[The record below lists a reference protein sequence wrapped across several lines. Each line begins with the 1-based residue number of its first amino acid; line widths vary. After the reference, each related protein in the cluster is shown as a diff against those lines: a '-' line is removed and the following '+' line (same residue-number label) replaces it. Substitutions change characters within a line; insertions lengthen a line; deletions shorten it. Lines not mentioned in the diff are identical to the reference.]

1 MELKTTIIKESA
13 PHIRRK
19 DNLVGMML
27 DVIIALL
34 PLVIYGFVVFPVA
47 MARNLFII
55 AAVME
60 LSEFVFVLVT
70 NRLPVDGTKH
80 TFKEQF
86 LNGCKAYHLS
96 NALVPLVSAIILALL
111 MPTNM
116 DNEALLYVSLIT
128 SALFGIII
136 GKLVFGG
143 TGTNIF
149 NPAAVGFVFAKTC
162 YGSHFQYFDAFNP
175 NGATIVDAGA
185 TPLGSEHIAI
195 AGNGGTSIQLG
206 TYSLL
211 DLFLG
216 NVPGGIGEA
225 CKLLILVGLIYL
237 IVRHTIDWRIPLA
250 YLGAFFVMMLI
261 AGFVL
266 WFGYKIDDP
275 WTFALYELLSGGVMF
290 NAVYMATDPVTS
302 PITHPG
308 RVMFG
313 IILAI
318 CTTFIRLFAAIP
330 EGCVYSILI
339 GNMLTSM
346 IDYPKWATNK
356 WNWKNIVWPIAV
368 FVVFALI
375 ELWALCVE
383 VF

>member
-1 MELKTTIIKESA
+1 MELKASIIKESA

-34 PLVIYGFVVFPVA
+34 PLVVYGFVVSPVA

-70 NRLPVDGTKH
+70 NRLPVDGQKH
-80 TFKEQF
+80 TFTEQF
-86 LNGCKAYHLS
+86 KNGIKAYHLS

-128 SALFGIII
+128 SSLFGIII

-149 NPAAVGFVFAKTC
+149 NPAAVGYVFAKTC
-162 YGSHFQYFDAFNP
+162 YGSHFQYFDAFHP
-175 NGATIVDAGA
+175 NGAQVVEAGA
-185 TPLGSEHIAI
+185 TPISTAHINI
-195 AGNGGTSIQLG
+195 AGNGATAINLND
-206 TYSLL
+206 YSLL

-216 NVPGGIGEA
+216 NIPGGIGEV
-225 CKLLILVGLIYL
+225 CKLLILIGLAYMI
-237 IVRHTIDWRIPLA
+237 IRHTIDWRIPLA
-250 YLGAFFVMMLI
+250 YIGSFFVMMLI

-275 WTFALYELLSGGVMF
+275 WSFALYELLSGGILYC
-290 NAVYMATDPVTS
+290 AVYMATDPVTS

-308 RVMFG
+308 RVMYG
-313 IILAI
+313 VILGI

-330 EGCVYSILI
+330 EGCVYSILLANI
-339 GNMLTSM
+339 FTSV
-346 IDYPKWATNK
+346 IDYPKWSTNK
-356 WNWKNIVWPIAV
+356 WNWKNIVWPCATFV
-368 FVVFALI
+368 FFALI